1 MQDSNQFNNIFRQ
14 IQNGHFK
21 RSSSEEE
28 GKAEEAPFSGTP
40 EKWKESDI
48 PPYPQSNDP
57 DVWDGYVDYLYQLLF
72 AYMLGSVD
80 VFSAKEWDWAC
91 KNHIYEPNHTL
102 AQKAQYVHNE
112 EVRDC
117 YIVGERKLMEERLRV
132 TKFARTITHSIYIA
146 NNHIA
151 RLNEEE
157 DSHFGREEGEPI

>member
-14 IQNGHFK
+14 IQNGYIR

-28 GKAEEAPFSGTP
+28 SKDAPPFSDAP
-40 EKWKESDI
+40 EKWKVSDI
-48 PPYPQSNDP
+48 PQYPQSNDP

-102 AQKAQYVHNE
+102 AHKAQYVHNE
-112 EVRDC
+112 EARDC
-117 YIVGERKLMEERLRV
+117 YIVGERKLMEQRLKV
-132 TKFARTITHSIYIA
+132 PEFARDITHRIYIA
-146 NNHIA
+146 HQALA
-151 RLNEEE
+151 RLNAEE
-157 DSHFGREEGEPI
+157 DLRFGREEGEPI